1 VSRPPPT
8 RPQPCEWNRR
18 KPARSEAPE
27 HGWQRSTTVRAMRLL
42 LPVLLLLAAAPA
54 CTNECDAAC
63 GAQADY
69 FERCL
74 DTWGTTWVEQ
84 SYEDKQDYLARC
96 AVVYGDQLDAEE
108 EGTEAYNVLL
118 AICDGNI
125 SRAESDTDC
134 ETLIE

>member
-18 KPARSEAPE
+18 EPAHSEAPE
-27 HGWQRSTTVRAMRLL
+27 RGSQRSTTVRAMRLL
-42 LPVLLLLAAAPA
+42 LPVLLLLAGAPA

-108 EGTEAYNVLL
+108 EGTEAHNVLL

>member
-1 VSRPPPT
+1 
-8 RPQPCEWNRR
+8 
-18 KPARSEAPE
+18 
-27 HGWQRSTTVRAMRLL
+27 MRLL
-42 LPVLLLLAAAPA
+42 LPVLLLLAGAPA
-54 CTNECDAAC
+54 CTNECDTAC